1 MVESTLSRYKRHAKK
16 PSNSERLAERKDV
29 LRRFPPHMS
38 TRPGGPSETTKSES
52 ATRARVVVLVG
63 FMGAGKS
70 TVGAALSAR
79 LGWPFEDLDER
90 IQASEQRSIERIF
103 RESGE
108 SVFRQLEHA
117 ALRSALEA
125 PGTSAKVLALGGGAF
140 AQQNNAALLDQ
151 AGVATIFLDAPIEEL
166 FRRCQEQQL
175 DRPLRRDLEEFRRL
189 YENRRPCYLKAAV
202 RIETAGKSV
211 EEVVAEAVARLA
223 SLGVK
228 E

>member
-1 MVESTLSRYKRHAKK
+1 
-16 PSNSERLAERKDV
+16 
-29 LRRFPPHMS
+29 MS
-38 TRPGGPSETTKSES
+38 TRPGEASEKSAS
-52 ATRARVVVLVG
+52 ASKARAVVLVG

-70 TVGAALSAR
+70 TVGAALSLR

-90 IQASEQRSIERIF
+90 IQAREQRSIEQIF

-117 ALRSALEA
+117 ALRSAVEELGA
-125 PGTSAKVLALGGGAF
+125 SAKVLAVGGGAF
-140 AQQNNAALLDQ
+140 AQENNAALLDQ
-151 AGVATIFLDAPIEEL
+151 AGVATIFLDAPVEEL

-189 YENRRPCYLKAAV
+189 YESRRPCYLKAAV
-202 RIETAGKSV
+202 RIDTAGKNV
-211 EEVVAEAVARLA
+211 EEVATEAMARLA
-223 SLGVK
+223 SSVTR